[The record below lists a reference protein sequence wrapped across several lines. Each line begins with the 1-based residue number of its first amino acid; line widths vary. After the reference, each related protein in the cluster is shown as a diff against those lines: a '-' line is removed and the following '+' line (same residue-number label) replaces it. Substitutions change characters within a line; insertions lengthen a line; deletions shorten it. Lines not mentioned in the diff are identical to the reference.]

1 MAEKRCLSFHDVSD
15 VTGTS
20 PNAKVQ
26 GVLTRL
32 SPMKKTSTR
41 SYFDGELSDGN
52 ATVRLFG
59 FDTGVRRRLLDFEER
74 KQAVGLSFHHN
85 FTNSLYISNINFYYY
100 SIYLFLLQFVYI
112 RMFPMLWTIIILNLI
127 LCARQYPAYTYT

>member
-32 SPMKKTSTR
+32 SSMKKTSTR
-41 SYFDGELSDGN
+41 SYFGELSDGN

-74 KQAVGLSFHHN
+74 KQAVGLSNCEIKQSRRGSDFEILV
-85 FTNSLYISNINFYYY
+85 TKRTGQQL
-100 SIYLFLLQFVYI
+100 
-112 RMFPMLWTIIILNLI
+112 LNLSN
-127 LCARQYPAYTYT
+127 YTMYSLTVPS